1 MPHSIKSYSIKKSE
15 LRHNNSYSTWSFGS
29 DVPLGTGTATFMG
42 LTRVG
47 MVPGLDYLFPFP
59 TFGLLRYDYIVGSTQ
74 IKNKTNSSLIYY
86 TDATQIKN
94 QTSYL
99 LYLNYNKHP
108 LVMD

>member
-1 MPHSIKSYSIKKSE
+1 MPHSIKLYSIKNSD

-42 LTRVG
+42 L
-47 MVPGLDYLFPFP
+47 DYLFPFP
-59 TFGLLRYDYIVGSTQ
+59 TFGLLRYDYMVGSTQ

-99 LYLNYNKHP
+99 LYLSYNKHP